1 MAGQTFGDLIEK
13 WDQLARAVEVNAL
26 PLLQE
31 ERAQLQTVVAN
42 ARELSKRQD
51 AERAIK
57 QQTSQDLKAALLSG
71 RDLSNRLRIGVRAVL
86 GPKNEKL
93 VEYGIP
99 PQRPQKRTRKVG
111 ETKTPASKDAKQ
123 DAGVT
128 SAAE

>member
-1 MAGQTFGDLIEK
+1 MPGQTFGDLIER

-31 ERAQLQTVVAN
+31 ERAQLQAVVST

-51 AERAIK
+51 AERAVK
-57 QQTSQDLKAALLSG
+57 QQTSQDLKAAMLSG
-71 RDLSNRLRIGVRAVL
+71 RDLSNRLRIAVRAVL

-99 PQRPQKRTRKVG
+99 PQRPPKRKKKED
-111 ETKTPASKDAKQ
+111 ETKTPASKAAKQ
-123 DAGVT
+123 GAGVT
-128 SAAE
+128 STAE

>member
-1 MAGQTFGDLIEK
+1 MPGQTFGDLIEK
-13 WDQLARAVEVNAL
+13 WDQLARAVEINAL
-26 PLLQE
+26 PLLQD

-57 QQTSQDLKAALLSG
+57 QQTSQDLKAAMLSG
-71 RDLSNRLRIGVRAVL
+71 RDLSNRLRIGVRAML

-99 PQRPQKRTRKVG
+99 PQRRRTVTRKGG
-111 ETKTPASKDAKQ
+111 ETKTPASKSAKQ

-128 SAAE
+128 SAGE

>member
-1 MAGQTFGDLIEK
+1 MPGQTFGDLIEK
-13 WDQLARAVEVNAL
+13 WDQLARAVEINAL
-26 PLLQE
+26 PLLQD
-31 ERAQLQTVVAN
+31 ERVQLQTVVAN

-57 QQTSQDLKAALLSG
+57 QQTSQDLKAAMLSG
-71 RDLSNRLRIGVRAVL
+71 RDLSNRLRIGVRAML

-99 PQRPQKRTRKVG
+99 PQRRRTRKVG
-111 ETKTPASKDAKQ
+111 ETKTPASKSAKQ

-128 SAAE
+128 STAE